1 MENTSQVEEAAPVTE
16 APAETQ
22 MAPGYDTVKPRASFT
37 GKVTRTDLGGAFV
50 DLGQGVEGY
59 IHISQF
65 LEKGAITRVADAVK
79 PGDEMTVF
87 VMSVNPTTKRI
98 TLTQHRP
105 PALDWPDLEVGLKLT
120 DARVVA
126 VESFGAFVD
135 IDGPKHA
142 LLPFNLM
149 ADRDRPKVGQV
160 LETVWVMEAD
170 EAKRRIGV
178 TMIEPPMLPWEKI
191 HRGDKLQGTVVRIER
206 NGAFVDVG
214 AERDGLI
221 SSKSLGSGWVNVGDF
236 VEVGELVEVKVVG
249 VDPSRKRLDLALDGM
264 KAEDYSLSSGPDEVI
279 SPMAAAMQKAR
290 QGARQAAQAE
300 AARGASLKLKK
311 QLEQQEA
318 LNRTL
323 QHMQATGKK

>member
-1 MENTSQVEEAAPVTE
+1 MENMSQVEQADTVAE

-22 MAPGYDTVKPRASFT
+22 STSGYEAIKPRASFS

-65 LEKGAITRVADAVK
+65 LEKGVITRVADVVK
-79 PGDEMTVF
+79 TGDEMTVY
-87 VMSVNPTTKRI
+87 VLSVNPTTRRV

-105 PALDWPDLEVGLKLT
+105 PTLDWPDLEVGLKL
-120 DARVVA
+120 DNARVVA

-149 ADRDRPKVGQV
+149 VNRDRPKPGQV
-160 LETVWVMEAD
+160 LDTVWVMEAD

-178 TMIEPPMLPWEKI
+178 TMIEPPKLPWEKI
-191 HRGDKLQGTVVRIER
+191 HRGDKLHGTVVRIER
-206 NGAFVDVG
+206 SGAFVDVG

-236 VEVGELVEVKVVG
+236 VEVGEQVEVKVIG
-249 VDPSRKRLDLALDGM
+249 VDPSRKRLDLTLDGM
-264 KAEDYSLSSGPDEVI
+264 KAEDFSLSSGPDEVI

-300 AARGASLKLKK
+300 AARGTNLKLKK

-323 QHMQATGKK
+323 QHMQASGKK